1 MRVLLAEDDGITRK
15 MVAAMLRKWGYEVL
29 AVSSGD
35 EAWGVLQG
43 DDPPRL
49 AVLDWVMPGLN
60 GVDICRK
67 VRSEMLGTD
76 RYFYLIL
83 LTAKTSREE
92 IVSGL
97 EAGADDYMVKPF
109 DPSELHV
116 RVGIGKRILTL
127 HEELVAAKEAL
138 RFQAMRDALTGTYN
152 RAAALRRLEE
162 ELDRARR
169 DHKPLSL
176 LMMDIDH
183 FKKINDTYGH
193 LVGDAVLKETVRRM
207 QSVVRSYDVVGRFGG
222 EEFLVILPSADEKI
236 AVQVAERIRAAVSA
250 HPVTDDAVSVTLT
263 LSAGVATAE
272 SASSGVDALIQS
284 ADVALYEAK
293 RTGRNRVCTAAVLRA
308 A

>member
-1 MRVLLAEDDGITRK
+1 MRVLLADDDAVSRK
-15 MVAAMLRKWGYEVL
+15 MVTAMLRKWGYDVF

-35 EAWGVLQG
+35 EAWAVLQG
-43 DDPPRL
+43 RDAPRL
-49 AVLDWVMPGLN
+49 AVLDWVMPGLD
-60 GVDICRK
+60 GVELCRK
-67 VRSEMLGTD
+67 VRREMPGRD

-92 IVSGL
+92 IVAGL

-127 HEELVAAKEAL
+127 HEELVAAQEAL
-138 RFQAMRDALTGTYN
+138 RFQATRDALTGIYN
-152 RAAALRRLEE
+152 RGAALKRLEE

-169 DHKPLSL
+169 ENKPLSV

-193 LVGDAVLKETVRRM
+193 LVGDTVLKEMVRRI
-207 QSVVRSYDVVGRFGG
+207 QGVLRSYDVVGRFGG
-222 EEFLVILPSADEKI
+222 EEFVVILPNADGDI
-236 AVQVAERIRAAVSA
+236 AGRVAERIRAAVSA
-250 HPVTDDAVSVTLT
+250 HPVTDGGVSVSVT
-263 LSAGVATAE
+263 LSAGVA
-272 SASSGVDALIQS
+272 ASGTTLAVDALIQA
-284 ADVALYEAK
+284 ADEALYQAK
-293 RTGRNRVCTAAVLRA
+293 RTGRNRVCTAPTLCA

>member
-1 MRVLLAEDDGITRK
+1 MRVLLADDDGITRK

-67 VRSEMLGTD
+67 VRGEMLGTD

-152 RAAALRRLEE
+152 RAAALRRLKE

-169 DHKPLSL
+169 DRKPLSL

-193 LVGDAVLKETVRRM
+193 LVGDAVIKETVRRM

-222 EEFLVILPSADEKI
+222 EEFLVVLPNADEKI

-250 HPVTDDAVSVTLT
+250 HPVTDDAVSVTVT
-263 LSAGVATAE
+263 LSAGVATVE
-272 SASSGVDALIQS
+272 SASCGVDALIQS
-284 ADVALYEAK
+284 ADDAL
-293 RTGRNRVCTAAVLRA
+293 
-308 A
+308 

>member
-1 MRVLLAEDDGITRK
+1 MRILLADDDGITRK
-15 MVAAMLRKWGYEVL
+15 MVAAMLHKWGYEVS

-35 EAWGVLQG
+35 EAWAMLQG

-49 AVLDWVMPGLN
+49 AVLDWVMPGLD

-67 VRSEMLGTD
+67 VRQEISGKD

-127 HEELVAAKEAL
+127 HEELVATKEAL
-138 RFQAMRDALTGTYN
+138 RVQAMRDALTGTYN
-152 RAAALRRLEE
+152 RGETLRRLEE
-162 ELDRARR
+162 ETERTRR
-169 DHKPLSL
+169 ERKPLSL
-176 LMMDIDH
+176 IMMDIDH
-183 FKKINDTYGH
+183 FKKINDTHGH
-193 LVGDAVLKETVRRM
+193 LVGDAVLKETVRRV

-222 EEFLVILPSADEKI
+222 EEFLVILPNADGEI
-236 AVQVAERIRAAVSA
+236 AVRVAERIRAAVASR
-250 HPVTDDAVSVTLT
+250 PVIDGAVSVTVT

-272 SASSGVDALIQS
+272 AVQAVDALIQS
-284 ADVALYEAK
+284 ADEALYQAK
-293 RTGRNRVCTAAVLRA
+293 RTGRNRVCRAPVLHAA
-308 A
+308 